1 MSNYNI
7 DRTKG
12 KVEDI
17 QQNLEVKKGELKEL
31 KANKE
36 KILEAGM
43 NIQASKIDEKVQ
55 RQLMESINDSL
66 KENAEKGEA
75 LSKEMESDFK
85 DIENMKQETNESEK
99 SNLEEKDRL
108 ERVKDLLK
116 PFGLD
121 KKIEEGI
128 RILEDNHEQL
138 EDIKNSL
145 ISTEKELNNVSNQL
159 NTL

>member
-75 LSKEMESDFK
+75 LSKEMEGDFK

-108 ERVKDLLK
+108 ERVKNFLE